1 MAKKAVIN
9 KEAIERGMK
18 LYTKFHW
25 GKLPKK
31 LSKVKLHFPDAFVH
45 LGKLLGVVY
54 LSDKSG
60 SPEVYVHFFGKNEPL
75 KLTCHKGQVTL
86 EKVGELK
93 LSQFPDLLTD
103 DKGKHLYIVNFKGR
117 VKEEGITG

>member
-1 MAKKAVIN
+1 MSKKRIEEAV
-9 KEAIERGMK
+9 K

-25 GKLPKK
+25 GKM
-31 LSKVKLHFPDAFVH
+31 PDRLTEVSIPLTEEFVF
-45 LGKLLGVVY
+45 LGKLLGVIY

-60 SPEVYVHFFGKNEPL
+60 QPEAYVHFFGKNEPL
-75 KLTCHKGQVTL
+75 KLICHKGQVTL

-103 DKGKHLYIVNFKGR
+103 DTGRHLYIVNFKGR